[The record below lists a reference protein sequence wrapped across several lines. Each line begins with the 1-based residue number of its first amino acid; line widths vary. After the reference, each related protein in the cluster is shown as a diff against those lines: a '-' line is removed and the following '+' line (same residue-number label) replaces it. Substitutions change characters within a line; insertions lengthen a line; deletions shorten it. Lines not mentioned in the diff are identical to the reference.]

1 MKKVIV
7 IVAVVVVLGIAG
19 AAFFI
24 LTGGDTDDGIT
35 PEVRVAHQIG
45 EFTANV
51 RSSRQLF
58 RTNITVVANTED
70 EALTLLL
77 IEESARIRH
86 TIIFL
91 LREMT
96 QEDIEA
102 QNAQVLLGQRIVT
115 ALNSELGIDN
125 LVEVLF
131 TEFVMA

>member
-24 LTGGDTDDGIT
+24 LTGGDNVE
-35 PEVRVAHQIG
+35 EVTEIRVPHQIG

-51 RSSRQLF
+51 RGSRQLF

-70 EALTLLL
+70 EALGQLLTL
-77 IEESARIRH
+77 ESARIRH
-86 TIIFL
+86 TIIFI
-91 LREMT
+91 LRQMGE
-96 QEDIEA
+96 EDIQA
-102 QNAQVLLGQRIVT
+102 QESHISLGTRIVT